1 MLHTV
6 WFVIIAFFWTGFFVL
21 EGFDFGV
28 GILHALVGRTSVERR
43 VAINSIGPFWDGNE
57 VWLIIAGASMFAA
70 FPGWYGTMF
79 SALYLA
85 LLIVL
90 AALMARGVSFEY
102 RGKLEDPRWGRAWS
116 LALSLGSALVPLVL
130 GIGLGDLLAGLPIN
144 AHHDFTGNFGDVF
157 TGYGV
162 FTGLTLLALSV
173 LHGATFLGLKTTGPV
188 QDRSRHVVLRFGW
201 VVIAMVIAF
210 SIWTQQLTSNRV
222 VPNPLESLAIVA
234 VIAAVWLV
242 DLGQEGGAFAASCAT
257 IAGVLASLFST
268 LYPKVMVSSTNAAY
282 SLTASNSS
290 SGHYA
295 LTVMTIVAAIFVPV
309 ILLYQGW
316 SYYVFRARIRAPRST
331 PEPTPAAAAGERP
344 GG

>member
-21 EGFDFGV
+21 DGFDLGV
-28 GILHALVGRTSVERR
+28 GVLHALVGRTNVERR
-43 VAINSIGPFWDGNE
+43 VAINSIGPFWDGND

-70 FPGWYGTMF
+70 FPAWYGTMF

-85 LLIVL
+85 LLVVL

-102 RGKLEDPRWGRAWS
+102 RGKLENPRWGRAWT
-116 LALSLGSALVPLVL
+116 LALTLGSALVPLVL

-144 AHHDFTGNFGDVF
+144 AHHEFTGNFGDLF
-157 TGYGV
+157 TGYGI

-173 LHGATFLGLKTTGPV
+173 LHGATFLGLKTTGAV
-188 QDRSRHVVLRFGW
+188 HDRSRRVALRFGW
-201 VVIAMVIAF
+201 VAIAVVIAF
-210 SIWTQQLTSNRV
+210 SIWTQQVTSDRV

-242 DLGQEGGAFAASCAT
+242 DLGQEGGAFAASALAMGAT
-257 IAGVLASLFST
+257 VACLFSS

-282 SLTASNSS
+282 SLTASNSA

-295 LTVMTIVAAIFVPV
+295 LTVMTVVAGIFVPV
-309 ILLYQGW
+309 ILVYQGW
-316 SYYVFRARIRAPRST
+316 SYYVFRNRIRAPRTT
-331 PEPTPAAAAGERP
+331 PEPTAPAPAGERL